1 MRIAIVNWSTRKVGG
16 AETYL
21 DMVLPAL
28 RRRGH
33 DLAMFCETD
42 APANRSRIA
51 FPPGTPV
58 FCADANRAGSALAQL
73 AEWKPEVLYAHGLA
87 NAAVE
92 SQILGIAPAVLFVH
106 GYAGTCISGE
116 KAFKLPERRP
126 CSRRFGWRCLM
137 HYYPRR
143 CGGLSPA
150 TMWKLYRFE
159 ARRLRLLSHY
169 QAIITASQYMRQEL
183 IRHGLPPRMIHA
195 IQPPIAVDDAPSHQ
209 APACRVSSS
218 ASLLP
223 PGGPANAWRLLFAGR
238 MTDLKGGSFMLAA
251 LPRIAAA
258 LGCPL
263 KALFVGD
270 GPARAAW
277 EDQARRVRSRNRTVD
292 VEFAG
297 WLHGDALDAAIDSCH
312 LLLMPSVWPEPFGR
326 SGPEAGLRGVPT
338 VAFAVGGIPEWLLDG
353 VNGHLVPAHPPTV
366 SGLADAV
373 VKALADPVHHQRL
386 RSGARALAM
395 GFSLSSHLA
404 RLCEILAAVTAIGAR
419 AIGVA

>member
-1 MRIAIVNWSTRKVGG
+1 MRIAIVNWSTQKVGG

-21 DMVLPAL
+21 DVTVPAL
-28 RRRGH
+28 HRRGH

-42 APANRSRIA
+42 APANRARIA
-51 FPPGTPV
+51 LPPGAPV
-58 FCADANRAGSALAQL
+58 FCAAANDSKSALAQL
-73 AEWKPEVLYAHGLA
+73 AEWKPEVLYAHGVA
-87 NAAVE
+87 SVAAE
-92 SQILGIAPAVLFVH
+92 CQILEIAPAVLFAH
-106 GYAGTCISGE
+106 GYLGTCISGE
-116 KAFKLPERRP
+116 KAFKFPDRRP

-143 CGGLSPA
+143 CGGLNPA
-150 TMWKLYRFE
+150 TMWKLYRLE
-159 ARRLRLLSHY
+159 ARRLSLLRHY

-183 IRHGLPPRMIHA
+183 IRHGLHPGMIHA
-195 IQPPIAVDDAPSHQ
+195 IESPIALDDASAHCPPDREVSPS
-209 APACRVSSS
+209 APLP
-218 ASLLP
+218 AS
-223 PGGPANAWRLLFAGR
+223 GATANAWRLLFAGR
-238 MTDLKGGSFMLAA
+238 MTDLKGGSIMLAA

-277 EDQARRVRSRNRTVD
+277 ENEARRVRSRNRALD

-326 SGPEAGLRGVPT
+326 SGPEAGLRGVPA

-353 VNGHLVPAHPPTV
+353 VNGHLASADPPTAA
-366 SGLADAV
+366 SLADAV
-373 VKALADPVHHQRL
+373 VKALADSDHYQRL
-386 RSGARALAM
+386 RSGARARAM
-395 GFSLSSHLA
+395 SFTLSSHLA
-404 RLCEILAAVTAIGAR
+404 KLTEILAAVTLVGAR
-419 AIGVA
+419 ARGAA